1 MKSASVSETRQQ
13 LSALLNRIKKSR
25 EDVVIQNR
33 GQAEAVIIP
42 YADYALLQEARER
55 RRRQQAIAELNQI
68 ARDIE
73 AQNEPL
79 TDEEAAALADEIA
92 REAVENLKAQGKVT
106 FQE

>member
-1 MKSASVSETRQQ
+1 MKSASISETRQQ
-13 LSALLNRIKKSR
+13 LSALLNRVKKSR

-42 YADYALLQEARER
+42 YADYALLQEAREK
-55 RRRQQAIAELNQI
+55 RRRQEAIAELYQI

-79 TDEEAAALADEIA
+79 TDEEAAALADEVA
-92 REAVENLKAQGKVT
+92 KEAVESLKAQGKVI

>member
-1 MKSASVSETRQQ
+1 MKSASISETRQQ
-13 LSALLNRIKKSR
+13 LSALLNRVKKSR

-42 YADYALLQEARER
+42 YADYALLQEAREK
-55 RRRQQAIAELNQI
+55 RRRQEAVAELRQI

-79 TDEEAAALADEIA
+79 TDEEAAALADEVA
-92 REAVENLKAQGKVT
+92 RETVENLKAQGKVT

>member
-1 MKSASVSETRQQ
+1 MKAASISETRQQ
-13 LSALLNRIKKSR
+13 LSALLNRVKKSR
-25 EDVVIQNR
+25 EDIVIQNR

-42 YADYALLQEARER
+42 YGDYTLLQEAREK
-55 RRRQQAIAELNQI
+55 RRRQQAIAELQQI

-79 TDEEAAALADEIA
+79 TDEETEALADEVTK
-92 REAVENLKAQGKVT
+92 EAVENLKAQGKVT

>member
-1 MKSASVSETRQQ
+1 MKSASISETRQQ
-13 LSALLNRIKKSR
+13 LSALLNRVKKSR

-42 YADYALLQEARER
+42 YADYALLQEAREK
-55 RRRQQAIAELNQI
+55 RRRQQAIAELHQI

-79 TDEEAAALADEIA
+79 TDEEAAALADEVVQ
-92 REAVENLKAQGKVT
+92 EAVANLKAQGKVT